1 MRSRLRLLI
10 ALVLVASLGAG
21 VWLLARAAADRRRAA
36 ASREIIE
43 VLPDVAQRI
52 QNFHRVKVEDGRKVW
67 EVSAAEAQYRE
78 GEGAVAVR
86 QPSVTLYL
94 RDGRQVSLR
103 GANGTVFLQG
113 KELQRVEVDGDID
126 VQLGDYALST
136 EHATYEA
143 DRDLVRA
150 PGEVQIRGKGLDLHG
165 EGMEVEVNA
174 QHMRLAQN
182 VQMTLWPKSS

>member
-1 MRSRLRLLI
+1 MLI

-21 VWLLARAAADRRRAA
+21 VWLLARAAGDRRRAA
-36 ASREIIE
+36 ASREILD

-103 GANGTVFLQG
+103 GANGTVFLEG
-113 KELQRVEVDGDID
+113 KELRRVEVEGDID
-126 VQLGDYALST
+126 VQLGEYALST
-136 EHATYEA
+136 ERAAYEA
-143 DRDLVRA
+143 DRDLVVA
-150 PGEVQIRGKGLDLHG
+150 PGAVQIRGKGLDLHG

-174 QHMRLAQN
+174 QHMRLMQN
-182 VQMTLWPKSS
+182 VQMTLWPKT